1 MSLLTGNIAV
11 NPAIKGNL
19 RGLKAVSVEVQA
31 ELLQLPS
38 LYGKLDP
45 AKLQEQFEAR
55 VKQAGLQVSDDE
67 AATLVVS
74 LAADV
79 RQIPY
84 LGGVAALYAV
94 DTTLRELLPLPRAG
108 DDPDNSNEG
117 RLVDT
122 WRQKESTGILLP
134 KTSLNQAAALLTGE
148 CRRLV
153 DGFLTAWQTDEPT
166 GARKKPAEPPE
177 IDPPPPPADP
187 LLQKLRQ
194 ELERILGRLAQGND
208 GSASIEKFEVNG
220 TKVAFKARIRHRQV
234 VEFLGKKT
242 ILYSVTTHA
251 SGSFDAADPSS
262 FDGKVCVNKPQWA
275 GGGEI
280 CTSLSE
286 LKEVLRR

>member
-19 RGLKAVSVEVQA
+19 RGLKAVSVEVQT
-31 ELLQLPS
+31 ELLQLPT

-55 VKQAGLQVSDDE
+55 IKQAGLRVNDDE

-79 RQIPY
+79 RHIPY
-84 LGGVAALYAV
+84 LGGAAALYAV

-166 GARKKPAEPPE
+166 GARKKPTEPPE
-177 IDPPPPPADP
+177 VDPPPPPADP

-251 SGSFDAADPSS
+251 DGAFDAADPSS
-262 FDGKVCVNKPQWA
+262 FDGKVCVDKPQWA

-280 CTSLSE
+280 CASLSE
-286 LKEVLRR
+286 LKGALGG

>member
-19 RGLKAVSVEVQA
+19 RGLTGVSVEVQA

-38 LYGKLDP
+38 LYGTLDP

-55 VKQAGLQVSDDE
+55 IKQAGLQVSNDE
-67 AATLVVS
+67 SATFVVS

-79 RQIPY
+79 RHIPS
-84 LGGVAALYAV
+84 LGGVAAIYAV

-108 DDPDNSNEG
+108 DDPDNSTEG

-153 DGFLTAWQTDEPT
+153 DSFLIAWQTDEPN
-166 GARKKPAEPPE
+166 GGRKKSTEQPPVE
-177 IDPPPPPADP
+177 PPPPPTDP
-187 LLQKLRQ
+187 LFQKLRQ
-194 ELERILGRLAQGND
+194 ELERLLGRLAQGND
-208 GSASIEKFEVNG
+208 GSVSIEKFEVNG

-242 ILYSVTTHA
+242 TLYSVTTHA
-251 SGSFDAADPSS
+251 SGNFDVSDPTS
-262 FDGKVCVNKPQWA
+262 FDGKVCVSKPQWA
-275 GGGEI
+275 GGGDI
-280 CTSLSE
+280 CSSLSE
-286 LKEVLRR
+286 LKGALTA